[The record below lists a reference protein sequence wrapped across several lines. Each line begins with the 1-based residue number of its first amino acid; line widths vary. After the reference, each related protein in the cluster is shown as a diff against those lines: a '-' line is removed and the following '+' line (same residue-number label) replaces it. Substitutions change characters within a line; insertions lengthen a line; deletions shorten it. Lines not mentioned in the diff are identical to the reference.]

1 MKWQALKDIWL
12 FYSVLVAL
20 VLVLALLSMSKA
32 DKTYVDNQNAI
43 YLNEIKIIG
52 DSLYSSS
59 RETNDL
65 LRQIVEGKK

>member
-12 FYSVLVAL
+12 FYSVLTAL
-20 VLVLALLSMSKA
+20 VLVLALISMSKA
-32 DKTYVDNQNAI
+32 DKTYVDDQNAI